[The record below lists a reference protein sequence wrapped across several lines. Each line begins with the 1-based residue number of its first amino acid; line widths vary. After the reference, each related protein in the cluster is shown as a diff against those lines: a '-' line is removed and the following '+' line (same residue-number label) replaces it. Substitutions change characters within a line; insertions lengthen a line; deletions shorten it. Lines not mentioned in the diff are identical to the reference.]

1 MILAIVRVFVLLL
14 HVNGAAA
21 AFLSDRRDFSIQA
34 EQLNQRECDRYR
46 DQDVVDNCVVV
57 WFFGCKGQK

>member
-1 MILAIVRVFVLLL
+1 MVSEANPKSNKIIMILAIVRVFVLLL

-34 EQLNQRECDRYR
+34 EQPN
-46 DQDVVDNCVVV
+46 
-57 WFFGCKGQK
+57 